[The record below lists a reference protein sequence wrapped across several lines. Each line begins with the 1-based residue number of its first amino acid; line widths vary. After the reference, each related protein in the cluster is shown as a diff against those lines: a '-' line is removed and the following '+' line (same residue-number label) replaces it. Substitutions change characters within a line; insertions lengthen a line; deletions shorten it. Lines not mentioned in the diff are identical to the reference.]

1 VSLELFVLV
10 LFQYYRG
17 VRFEQLLYSL
27 DRDYPGF
34 SLDQI
39 EMVAQDLLK
48 FDDVINYWTKMGCLV
63 LTDGELEIVRPAP
76 TAAVVS
82 FLYGPPDPRFLPYVP
97 PEYAQLPLGSVEEG
111 LANTM
116 GTGRATGLP
125 HGLPP
130 VADQPRA
137 AESRDIAEGPP
148 DDAGLRSSLA
158 LDIATY
164 MIEMKQQRLHYLL
177 PGLSPS
183 PQERA
188 TALIV
193 LAFLVQHRKQ
203 VLEWSRNGMNVSG
216 EWVRPAPARLIAE
229 RLGIGP

>member
-1 VSLELFVLV
+1 VL
-10 LFQYYRG
+10 LQHYRG
-17 VRFEQLLYSL
+17 FRFDQILYSL
-27 DRDYPGF
+27 PKDYPGF
-34 SLDQI
+34 SMHQI
-39 EMVAQDLLK
+39 EMVAQDLLR

-63 LTDGELEIVRPAP
+63 VSDGELEIVRPAP

-82 FLYGPPDPRFLPYVP
+82 FLYGPPNPRFLPYVP
-97 PEYAQLPLGSVEEG
+97 PEYAQLPLGSIEEG

-116 GTGRATGLP
+116 GTGSATGLP
-125 HGLPP
+125 HGLQP

-137 AESRDIAEGPP
+137 AESRDIAEEADEPA
-148 DDAGLRSSLA
+148 DDTGLRSSLA

-164 MIEMKQQRLHYLL
+164 MIEMKQQRKAYLL
-177 PGLSPS
+177 PVVSPS

-193 LAFLVQHRKQ
+193 LAFLVQHRRQ
-203 VLEWSRNGMNVSG
+203 VVEWSRNGMNVSG